1 MINLVT
7 LQSKNKQVKKVYHMI
22 VQDKIT
28 EIFCVVDEFSKVFD
42 VEFSKRSLGK
52 AKRNRKATLTDV
64 EIMLLVF
71 GSK

>member
-1 MINLVT
+1 MNLVI
-7 LQSKNKQVKKVYHMI
+7 LQSKNQQVKNVCHMI
-22 VQDKIT
+22 IQDKIT
-28 EIFCVVDEFSKVFD
+28 EIFCVADEFSKVFD

>member
-1 MINLVT
+1 MNLVI
-7 LQSKNKQVKKVYHMI
+7 LQSKNQQVKNVCHMI
-22 VQDKIT
+22 IQDKIT
-28 EIFCVVDEFSKVFD
+28 EILCVADEFSKVFD

>member
-1 MINLVT
+1 MNLVF
-7 LQSKNKQVKKVYHMI
+7 LQSKNQQVKNVCHMI
-22 VQDKIT
+22 IQDKIT
-28 EIFCVVDEFSKVFD
+28 EIFCVADEFSKVFD

>member
-1 MINLVT
+1 MNLVIF
-7 LQSKNKQVKKVYHMI
+7 QSKNQQVKNVCHMI
-22 VQDKIT
+22 IQDKIT
-28 EIFCVVDEFSKVFD
+28 EIFCVADEFSKVFD